1 MLWSN
6 LERTDALARLR
17 NTLHHLQRDFIAVGL
32 DPLQIDDRAISFRA
46 GVTWIDV
53 DFGTPEST
61 HGLERD
67 DEPGFLIELDGID
80 PAFDRWLTH
89 LREQRRHKMAISAA
103 SDEPVHARAS
113 RERFG
118 HGPSLVVTEFD
129 AAGPDVEDHFA
140 MAVTEEVG
148 SALAKLRWFTTITR
162 SMQGQRLA
170 ARSEG
175 IADIADYL
183 LVGTLQRDDAHYRLS
198 IKLLDLNNAGVI
210 VWVTSLAEPATSRFA
225 AQHDFAIKVAARLDT
240 ELLYLEADRRRRL
253 LPRAKND
260 AYTLVM
266 LAVLAI
272 YRLERDPF
280 IGAGH
285 ALEQAVAM
293 DRESAWAHSW
303 LAYWHMFLI
312 GQGWAANP
320 FQSMAQAGRA
330 ANRAMMLDPKDARA
344 VTIAGHVKAFLGRR
358 LEEAATLHELAIQIN
373 PALPLAWH
381 LYGITHAY
389 AGRLGEAYAAV
400 SRCRELAPD
409 DPHGFYAE
417 GALGIIHLLRGDH
430 DSAIAIGRRVT
441 ERHPQFSSAY
451 KSYLAALG
459 HLGRKAEAADVLE
472 RLLKLEPRFSLQ
484 RFRAMAQYQR
494 TQDLEHF
501 ITGLRLAGLT

>member
-1 MLWSN
+1 
-6 LERTDALARLR
+6 
-17 NTLHHLQRDFIAVGL
+17 
-32 DPLQIDDRAISFRA
+32 
-46 GVTWIDV
+46 
-53 DFGTPEST
+53 
-61 HGLERD
+61 
-67 DEPGFLIELDGID
+67 
-80 PAFDRWLTH
+80 
-89 LREQRRHKMAISAA
+89 
-103 SDEPVHARAS
+103 
-113 RERFG
+113 
-118 HGPSLVVTEFD
+118 
-129 AAGPDVEDHFA
+129 
-140 MAVTEEVG
+140 
-148 SALAKLRWFTTITR
+148 
-162 SMQGQRLA
+162 
-170 ARSEG
+170 
-175 IADIADYL
+175 
-183 LVGTLQRDDAHYRLS
+183 
-198 IKLLDLNNAGVI
+198 
-210 VWVTSLAEPATSRFA
+210 
-225 AQHDFAIKVAARLDT
+225 
-240 ELLYLEADRRRRL
+240 
-253 LPRAKND
+253 
-260 AYTLVM
+260 
-266 LAVLAI
+266 
-272 YRLERDPF
+272 
-280 IGAGH
+280 
-285 ALEQAVAM
+285 
-293 DRESAWAHSW
+293 
-303 LAYWHMFLI
+303 
-312 GQGWAANP
+312 
-320 FQSMAQAGRA
+320 
-330 ANRAMMLDPKDARA
+330 MMLDPKDARA